1 MAECHHRLEEGAHLT
16 RGTYVGTRG
25 AALQKETQFPLPSN
39 IEAVE
44 LHAEQ
49 LSTTLEDEVAAGD
62 AKLEAER
69 PAGTLDDDWDA
80 GREAELQEQP
90 LAATLDDDWDDEVA
104 DGEAELHAKP
114 LAATL
119 DDDWDD
125 EVAGGEAELHAK
137 PLAATLDDDWDDEVA
152 ERGTQLQAKP
162 SVATLAVEE
171 DEAEAGPET
180 ATLEDTC
187 TTELDV
193 IDPEPGNAPLI
204 DRVAQELLVQ
214 TEICGS

>member
-16 RGTYVGTRG
+16 RGTDDGTQR
-25 AALQKETQFPLPSN
+25 AALQKETRFPLPSN

-62 AKLEAER
+62 AKPEAER
-69 PAGTLDDDWDA
+69 PAGTLDVDWDDEIA

-104 DGEAELHAKP
+104 D
-114 LAATL
+114 
-119 DDDWDD
+119 
-125 EVAGGEAELHAK
+125 GEAELHAK

-204 DRVAQELLVQ
+204 DRVAREVLVQ